1 MIVFRHADA
10 RYPFLWESDRQP
22 PGRWHG
28 PGEGPVGYLS
38 ETPDGAWAEFLRH
51 EGITEAADLAG
62 VERALWAVDLPEPPA
77 VTPLLPVRTMT
88 GGLDTYNACRI
99 AARRVRRRPEAVGLV
114 APSAALLPRTPSG
127 YRTDHGLRPA
137 GPRRER
143 VFVLFGRRPDL
154 VGWCACAAGRPRAD
168 LLPRVRRLA

>member
-10 RYPFLWESDRQP
+10 RYPFLWELDGQP
-22 PGRWHG
+22 PARWHG
-28 PGEGPVGYLS
+28 PGEGPVGYVS

-51 EGITEAADLAG
+51 EEITDPADLEG

-77 VTPLLPVRTMT
+77 VTPLLQVGTMT
-88 GGLDTYNACRI
+88 GGLDTYPACR
-99 AARRVRRRPEAVGLV
+99 AAAQRIRRRAGAVGLV

-127 YRTDHGLRPA
+127 FRTDGGLRPA
-137 GPRRER
+137 APRRER

-154 VGWCACAAGRPRAD
+154 VGWCACAAGRPRVD
-168 LLPRVRRLA
+168 LLGRVRRLA